1 MKISE
6 NQNLKIYNTFGM
18 EVFARHFVQME
29 SAEEV
34 PSVIEEWLRRTS
46 YYILGGGANT
56 LFTKDFDGTIA
67 HPVFGGIE
75 VMEKSGENVL
85 LRVAAG
91 EPWDNLIQYCVK
103 HQYFGLENLTAIP
116 GLAGSAPV
124 QNIGAYGVE
133 VKDIIV
139 KVQGYRISTGEPFEL
154 TNAECRFGYRNS
166 IFKQELKN
174 DCIITYVWFQLSE
187 EKHFTLTY
195 QGLVQSLQEREL
207 PLTLRNVSECVRTI
221 RDAKLPDPAI
231 IGNGGSF
238 FKNPVIL
245 AEKYRDLKAQYPDL
259 VAYDAPNSDKKLS
272 AGQLIE
278 KAGWKGKRVGNAGT
292 WKNQALVLV
301 NHGGATPQEVLG
313 VAEAIIHDVNTL
325 FGITLEM
332 EINRI

>member
-1 MKISE
+1 MKLTE
-6 NQNLKIYNTFGM
+6 NQNLKTYNTFGM
-18 EVFARHFVQME
+18 EVFARRFVQME

-34 PSVIEEWLRRTS
+34 PTVIEEWLRQTP

-67 HPVFGGIE
+67 HPVFSGIE

-91 EPWDNLIQYCVK
+91 EQWDNLIQYCIK
-103 HQYFGLENLTAIP
+103 HEYYGIENLTAIP

-133 VKDIIV
+133 VKDTIV